1 MEPLLQNTHFLLSLL
16 LVSLVGSFYTS
27 KRGYDLGINIL
38 TKIEKTMGN
47 WFFFGLIILLQAV
60 LGGKGLTNTPKSI
73 DKFFENPLVRYIA
86 LFLISFT
93 ATSNIENSLFIV
105 LGFVAIMQLL
115 RTPEERK
122 KTPYLI

>member
-1 MEPLLQNTHFLLSLL
+1 MESILQNTHFLLTLL
-16 LVSLVGSFYTS
+16 LMSLVGSFYTS
-27 KRGYDLGINIL
+27 KRGHNLGINLL
-38 TKIEKTMGN
+38 TNIEKATGS
-47 WFFFGLIILLQAV
+47 WFFFGLIILLQAI

-73 DKFFENPLVRYIA
+73 DKLFENPIVRYIT

>member
-1 MEPLLQNTHFLLSLL
+1 MESILQNTHFLLTLL
-16 LVSLVGSFYTS
+16 LMSLAGSFYTS
-27 KRGYDLGINIL
+27 KRGHNLGINIL
-38 TKIEKTMGN
+38 TNIEKATGS
-47 WFFFGLIILLQAV
+47 WFFFGLIILLQAI

-73 DKFFENPLVRYIA
+73 DKLFENPLVRYIT

-93 ATSNIENSLFIV
+93 ATSNIENSIFIV